1 MYRRK
6 RLKLKVL
13 IAVLIAVSMVVP
25 LAATID
31 SASAL
36 PDEGTSDMA
45 VGDAW
50 GVKFTADKDQLMGM
64 IFDEE
69 DKSGEMYLVLNEA
82 IKKADV
88 NAALIVEVIRANESG
103 YTISVDGGILIEV
116 SVEYDDNIEIGP
128 NEPPSLL
135 VLANSVQEEYPLNV
149 DATLKVVLV
158 VRGLVNLDV
167 EGNITSVDIAIDAF
181 IDGKLTTNFSIMG
194 YIDLMNDETGT
205 LGPADVFTD
214 TDNVSSI
221 MAGASLRY
229 SMSSTGGSGITTLED
244 LGSMMYTLT
253 LNGKQSLFASA
264 FANIDGELAEALIYM
279 MPENS
284 GYEDFIIDEDTIQV
298 SMTFGA
304 STITDMA
311 LPLLV
316 EKGYDNLDGTY
327 EYDFYIG
334 DQYLGTEDLNPD
346 DLPNF
351 ASLAD
356 IVVDKDFEYYLDS
369 TEKGEVRGV
378 FNKIL
383 SAYNGCG
390 SGLNFTVTYDI
401 DGVETTQTVG
411 YNKFVNPPA
420 VPDKTVG
427 DKTLKCVGWMTEDGL
442 EWKADYGVK
451 GDVTLCPVYA
461 EEFTDVSELMTY
473 MATGTSTDPV
483 YGHIRIDGADGL
495 ADFLSSGSFVFFG
508 TLYVDVYDNDGNY
521 LFSWEIFNDGTALDP
536 DTVMDL
542 GIVSEELT
550 DEELEALSGHFLS
563 GETSFL
569 YIDFAASGLMPGKT
583 TITYNVGDKF
593 ADGTELQIYFVVTD
607 GEGNMIGLEPVRS
620 ATVVNGKV
628 TFDLDHC
635 SGYVLSAIS
644 VPGTADDD
652 NTMMYIAIAVAAVII
667 VAIAAYVLHRR
678 SRA

>member
-1 MYRRK
+1 VSRRK

-36 PDEGTSDMA
+36 SDEETSDMA

-50 GVKFTADKDQLMGM
+50 GVEFTADKDQLMDL

-69 DKSGEMYLVLNEA
+69 DEDEDVYQVLDEA
-82 IKKADV
+82 VKKADA
-88 NAALIVEVIRANESG
+88 NAALIAEVIRANESG

-116 SVEYDDNIEIGP
+116 SAEYDDNIEIDP
-128 NEPPSLL
+128 YAVSATSLP
-135 VLANSVQEEYPLNV
+135 VEYPLNV

-158 VRGLVNLDV
+158 VRGLVNLDAD
-167 EGNITSVDIAIDAF
+167 GNITSVDIAIDAF
-181 IDGKLTTNFSIMG
+181 IDGKSTTNFSIIG
-194 YIDLMNDETGT
+194 YIDLMNDDTGEME
-205 LGPADVFTD
+205 PSDVFTD

-221 MAGASLRY
+221 KAGASLRY
-229 SMSSTGGSGITTLED
+229 SASSTGGSGITTLGD
-244 LGSMMYTLT
+244 LGDMIYTLT
-253 LNGKQSLFASA
+253 LDGKHSLFASA

-279 MPENS
+279 IPEDLD
-284 GYEDFIIDEDTIQV
+284 YEDFIIDEDTIQV
-298 SMTFGA
+298 SITFGA
-304 STITDMA
+304 SAITDME
-311 LPLLV
+311 LSLLV
-316 EKGYDNLDGTY
+316 EQGYDNSDGTY
-327 EYDFYIG
+327 EYEFYIE
-334 DQYLGTEDLNPD
+334 DLYLGTEDLSPD

-356 IVVDKDFEYYLDS
+356 IVVDTDFEYYLDS
-369 TEKGEVRGV
+369 TEKSEVRGV

-427 DKTLKCVGWMTEDGL
+427 DKTMKCVGWMTEDGL

-473 MATGTSTDPV
+473 MASGTSDIPV
-483 YGHIRIDGADGL
+483 YGHIRIDGADDL
-495 ADFLSSGSFVFFG
+495 AGFLSSGSFVFFG
-508 TLYVDVYDNDGNY
+508 TLYVDVYGDDGNY

-550 DEELEALSGHFLS
+550 DEELEALSGHLLF
-563 GETSFL
+563 GETSFM

-607 GEGNMIGLEPVRS
+607 GEGNVIGLEPVRS
-620 ATVVNGKV
+620 ATVVDGKV

-644 VPGTADDD
+644 VPGTADD
-652 NTMMYIAIAVAAVII
+652 NTMIYIAIAVAVVII

>member
-1 MYRRK
+1 MSRRK

-36 PDEGTSDMA
+36 SDEETSDMA

-50 GVKFTADKDQLMGM
+50 GVEFTADKDQLMDL

-69 DKSGEMYLVLNEA
+69 DEDEDVYQVLDEA
-82 IKKADV
+82 VKKADA
-88 NAALIVEVIRANESG
+88 NAALIAEVIRANESG

-116 SVEYDDNIEIGP
+116 SAEYDDNIEIDP
-128 NEPPSLL
+128 YAVSATSLP
-135 VLANSVQEEYPLNV
+135 VEYPLNV

-158 VRGLVNLDV
+158 VRGLVNLDAD
-167 EGNITSVDIAIDAF
+167 GNITSVDIAIDAF
-181 IDGKLTTNFSIMG
+181 IDGKSTTNFSIIG
-194 YIDLMNDETGT
+194 YIDLMNDDTGEME
-205 LGPADVFTD
+205 PSDVFTD

-221 MAGASLRY
+221 KAGASLRY
-229 SMSSTGGSGITTLED
+229 SMSSTGGSGITTLD
-244 LGSMMYTLT
+244 DSGDMIYTLT
-253 LNGKQSLFASA
+253 LDGKHSLFASA

-279 MPENS
+279 IPEDLD
-284 GYEDFIIDEDTIQV
+284 YEDFIIDEDTIQV
-298 SMTFGA
+298 SITFGA
-304 STITDMA
+304 SAITDME
-311 LPLLV
+311 LSLLV
-316 EKGYDNLDGTY
+316 EQGHDNSDGTY
-327 EYDFYIG
+327 EYEFYIE
-334 DQYLGTEDLNPD
+334 DLYLGTEDLSPD

-356 IVVDKDFEYYLDS
+356 IVVDTDFEYYLDS
-369 TEKGEVRGV
+369 TEKSEVRGV

-427 DKTLKCVGWMTEDGL
+427 DKTMKCVGWMTEDGL

-473 MATGTSTDPV
+473 MASGTSDIPV
-483 YGHIRIDGADGL
+483 YGHIRIDGADDL
-495 ADFLSSGSFVFFG
+495 AGFLSSGSFVFFG
-508 TLYVDVYDNDGNY
+508 TLYVDVYGDDGNY

-550 DEELEALSGHFLS
+550 DEELEALSGHLLF
-563 GETSFL
+563 GETSFM

-607 GEGNMIGLEPVRS
+607 GEGNVIGLEPVRS
-620 ATVVNGKV
+620 ATVVDGKV

-644 VPGTADDD
+644 VPGTADD
-652 NTMMYIAIAVAAVII
+652 NTMIYIAIVVAVVII